1 MNARLGCRSVRSVRW
16 AVEKVPAQTEMA
28 YDKGKVIVVISNSS
42 FLPDEQK
49 RRIFRGYC
57 RNGRPIS
64 VYIYIY
70 IRPRVRSDDT

>member
-1 MNARLGCRSVRSVRW
+1 
-16 AVEKVPAQTEMA
+16 MA

-42 FLPDEQK
+42 FLPEEQK

-64 VYIYIY
+64 VYIYI
-70 IRPRVRSDDT
+70 RPRVQSDDT

>member
-1 MNARLGCRSVRSVRW
+1 MNARLGCRSVRSVHW

-42 FLPDEQK
+42 FLPEEQK

-64 VYIYIY
+64 VYIYI
-70 IRPRVRSDDT
+70 RPRVQSDDT